1 MAPASEEVNHAALLA
16 DIKATLYEVGKSDLA
31 NVSIGDAF
39 ESLLHAAS
47 RNGVHNPSEFFLLTR
62 AFVLLES
69 LVSVLAPDH
78 KYMESFRE
86 EISRLIAKHFSLT
99 QISKQRDRRWQV
111 RRSKTLLPPRTLPQY
126 LSSEAE
132 IALPS
137 GSTCRR

>member
-16 DIKATLYEVGKSDLA
+16 DIKATLYEVGKSDLRMFQSGC
-31 NVSIGDAF
+31 VRV
-39 ESLLHAAS
+39 AAAC
-47 RNGVHNPSEFFLLTR
+47 RKPERVHNPSEFFLLTR